1 MHLGRD
7 SQHRGI
13 AASELRRVPRTGEVV
28 RLSFIGSNR
37 VGGLYRDGRRYITK
51 QLERRIDQISHGIP
65 EFYFARFDVRFA
77 SLDALMAGEDFS
89 IVEINGAG
97 SEAIHIWD
105 PEGSLADAY
114 KTLFEQQALLFEIG
128 RQNRA
133 RGYVP
138 MPLFRMLGF
147 ARKQRRLINTYPPS
161 S

>member
-1 MHLGRD
+1 M
-7 SQHRGI
+7 
-13 AASELRRVPRTGEVV
+13 
-28 RLSFIGSNR
+28 
-37 VGGLYRDGRRYITK
+37 
-51 QLERRIDQISHGIP
+51 
-65 EFYFARFDVRFA
+65 RFA
-77 SLDALMAGEDFS
+77 SLDTLMAGEGFS

-105 PEGSLADAY
+105 PEFSLLDAY

-138 MPLFRMLGF
+138 MPLFTMLGF
-147 ARKQRRLINTYPPS
+147 ARKQRRLINSYPPS